1 MDFFAA
7 QARARRQSQLLGW
20 GFATCILAVVLALNA
35 IVLTAL
41 RVGAAAGR
49 DPEPYGASLAEWAT
63 GHPGTVLLVTLVT
76 GGFIGVAGFT
86 RHLQLRDG
94 GGYVARSV
102 GGVRV
107 DRNTPDVRRRRL
119 HNIVEEMALASG
131 VPVPEVYVIE
141 RDDGINAF
149 AAGHT
154 PSNAA
159 VAVTRGALLNL
170 NRDQLQ
176 GVVAHEFSHILNGDM
191 RLSMRLMSMVFGL
204 MAVALAGRLLI
215 RLAASG
221 GGSRRDRS
229 AAPLLMLGVGIAA
242 IGQVGFW
249 AGRVLQAWISRK
261 RESLADASAVQFTR
275 NPQGLRDALV
285 RIAAQAPHER
295 PSTHMEEIAHM
306 LLVPQSARLLAT
318 HPPLLQRVRELDPQV
333 TPARFESLVR
343 QAREQMARERNSAEI
358 PAQEFADAGHAV
370 PLGALDAVP
379 ATPAFIAASS
389 GDPAPAHLAHAVAVR
404 RALPDVL
411 RASAEQPER
420 AQALLLAL
428 LIFADREHQ
437 QQRIDFVARKLG
449 AAMAAD
455 VRSAA
460 AATTQLDPMLRL
472 PAVLQLMPALRT
484 LPAADRALHIATMR
498 ELMRLDDGISVF
510 EYALE
515 KLATR
520 ALIPREGTRNPHGRL
535 ALDEVADS
543 LGLVFAV
550 LARQGAP
557 DDEVAR
563 RAYEA
568 GLAPLLPRH
577 RPPYC
582 VIGDWVALFD
592 AALDR
597 LCQLRVTA
605 KQMLIQGLVRTI
617 AHDEMLSPSEAELL
631 RAICAVLECPLPPVL
646 PPFGAGGP
654 AATSPAGR

>member
-1 MDFFAA
+1 M
-7 QARARRQSQLLGW
+7 
-20 GFATCILAVVLALNA
+20 LAVVFALDA

-41 RVGAAAGR
+41 RIGASASR
-49 DPEPYGASLAEWAT
+49 HREPFGASLAEWAM
-63 GHPGTVLLVTLVT
+63 GHPGTVTLVSLVT
-76 GGFIGVAGFT
+76 GGFIGAAALT

-131 VPVPEVYVIE
+131 IPVPEVYVVE

-159 VAVTRGALLNL
+159 IAVTRGALLNL
-170 NRDQLQ
+170 NREQLQ
-176 GVVAHEFSHILNGDM
+176 GVIAHEFSHILNGDM

-229 AAPLLMLGVGIAA
+229 AAPVLMLGIGVAI

-249 AGRVLQAWISRK
+249 SGRILQAWISRR

-275 NPQGLRDALV
+275 NPQGLRDALL
-285 RIAAQAPHER
+285 RIAAQARPHER
-295 PSTHMEEIAHM
+295 PASGMEEIAHM
-306 LLVPQSARLLAT
+306 LLVPETTRLLAT
-318 HPPLLQRVRELDPQV
+318 HPPMQERVRELDPQV
-333 TPARFESLVR
+333 TPERFASLVR
-343 QAREQMARERNSAEI
+343 QAREQMARERSTEVAASANTDAASPLPL
-358 PAQEFADAGHAV
+358 PASN
-370 PLGALDAVP
+370 AVP
-379 ATPAFIAASS
+379 AAPAFIAASS

-404 RALPDVL
+404 RALPDAL

-420 AQALLLAL
+420 AQALLLAML
-428 LIFADREHQ
+428 VAADRDHW
-437 QQRIDFVARKLG
+437 QQRIEFVGTKLG
-449 AAMAAD
+449 EPMAHG
-455 VRSAA
+455 VRNAVNETA
-460 AATTQLDPMLRL
+460 RLDPMLRL

-484 LPAADRALHIATMR
+484 LPAADRALQVATMR
-498 ELMRLDDGISVF
+498 ELMRVDGSISVF

-515 KLATR
+515 KLASR
-520 ALIPREGTRNPHGRL
+520 ALLPREGARNPHGRL
-535 ALDEVADS
+535 TLEEVAAS
-543 LGLVFAV
+543 LGIVFAV
-550 LARQGAP
+550 LARQGTP
-557 DDEVAR
+557 DDEMAR

-568 GLAPLLPRH
+568 GLASLLPRH
-577 RPPYC
+577 RPAYC
-582 VIGDWVALFD
+582 VIGDWVAVFD
-592 AALDR
+592 SALDQ

-617 AHDEMLSPSEAELL
+617 AHDELLSPAEAELL

-646 PPFGAGGP
+646 PPLPAPGD
-654 AATSPAGR
+654 AATSPAAR